1 MVWDKELWDHQ
12 IEYSWSWEG
21 HDCLDQI
28 LCHLIQKLVKSHLKK
43 TRSFKIQS
51 FQIVDIFQT
60 GLKYCW

>member
-28 LCHLIQKLVKSHLKK
+28 LCHLIQKLVKSHLDPSKSNPSK
-43 TRSFKIQS
+43 LLTYFRL
-51 FQIVDIFQT
+51 D
-60 GLKYCW
+60 